1 MAGLPLVA
9 VLFSLA
15 ALPFR
20 TVELWWSRIRE
31 ARADRFSL
39 ELTRNPDAFAGAM
52 VRLHD
57 RNLGVAI
64 PSRRQKWLFYSHSS
78 GRECVDS
85 ARSFAASHA
94 AEQQGVER

>member
-20 TVELWWSRIRE
+20 PVELWWSRIRE

-39 ELTRNPDAFAGAM
+39 ELTRNLNAFAAAM

-57 RNLGVAI
+57 RNLSVAI
-64 PSRRQKWLFYSHSS
+64 PNRWEKCLFYSHPAVYEPVNS
-78 GRECVDS
+78 V
-85 ARSFAASHA
+85 RSFAASQA
-94 AEQQGVER
+94 ASPQE